1 MCLAFKCDNHQIQK
15 QKMSA
20 NVTYIK
26 IGKKVKTGRRKQ
38 RKKQINS

>member
-26 IGKKVKTGRRKQ
+26 IGKKVKQEGANSA
-38 RKKQINS
+38 KQINS